1 VKKSTGGP
9 ALPMPFTGR
18 RGGAKFSRAEWDKYR
33 VRRTAHLKQFPDYD
47 AGWHRPDSIMVDA
60 VWSSLGAQLPSVET
74 MLPAIPLSLIER
86 QAVALTI
93 RQALVVALTSALLA
107 GERGRMLTTNLVFDA
122 LARCWSDTYRATVGA
137 SRATISY
144 EMKAETVRASWRD
157 LLRNGINLTR
167 VWDVVRSGCPG
178 LYVTERVPERGYVV
192 TPDIGAAM
200 LSAFREA
207 TASYRRAALP
217 SRLLLADEP
226 MPPRSIPQDTAGEW
240 HYNVVAVGRR
250 SVRVMDQLEEARV
263 FLDVP
268 EFLKTADQLEQEAQ
282 EIRAR
287 LLSEY
292 QVDVTRSAHRPRGAG
307 RRSALQWGMEHL
319 RRQDVP
325 MVKALVEQYRRATGH
340 LAQITSV
347 YEQVYAHAGAELLEI
362 RSGMTKGVNRRYV
375 PRHFWPLEVTGKD
388 DTSSSEF
395 SGGFVEGHGWVDVE
409 LVEQTTRRGRW
420 FRAAAISSEKHRE
433 LGEEGLLGG
442 PTTWDEQPLVGFD
455 VSASQVQILSVLLG
469 LDDLEAQVTRRSHK
483 EILAE
488 ALWTRAQ
495 DGLDP
500 FVLPTE
506 PAPFDGPD
514 DPKLRN
520 AGKMAVMTRLYGS
533 EPREIAHKLRAA
545 PTDFGPGLGDAD
557 NVRHLF
563 DHAGMNEVL
572 NYFLPACQAI
582 AERLCREHPYQ
593 GFVFKDPYDRA
604 RVRWNPVR
612 LAPRAVTTSATKVY
626 VNLPVGKPDAAG
638 DYPVDKGK
646 LGRAILPCLVHTL
659 DAAFAGFVVEALR
672 ARGVRDVVSVHD
684 CWMVAAEAEEALLDA
699 IRMAGEPWL
708 RSLGPVYDALRQAI
722 GDDPVFG
729 PKIRAWQLQWRRR
742 VAAKQ
747 WPKFLVSPAKLWNR
761 DATI

>member
-1 VKKSTGGP
+1 MARS
-9 ALPMPFTGR
+9 L
-18 RGGAKFSRAEWDKYR
+18 
-33 VRRTAHLKQFPDYD
+33 HLSKRKC
-47 AGWHRPDSIMVDA
+47 GIK
-60 VWSSLGAQLPSVET
+60 T
-74 MLPAIPLSLIER
+74 MLPKISLGLQELA
-86 QAVALTI
+86 QVTQTI
-93 RQALVVALTSALLA
+93 RQAFVVAITSAVLA
-107 GERGRMLTTNLVFDA
+107 GERGQMLTTNRIFDA
-122 LARCWSDTYRATVGA
+122 LARAWSDNYRETVEAGRATV
-137 SRATISY
+137 SY
-144 EMKAETVRASWRD
+144 EMRAETVRASWRD
-157 LLRNGINLTR
+157 LLRNGLDLTAIWR
-167 VWDVVRSGCPG
+167 TVRAGCLG
-178 LYVTERVPERGYVV
+178 LYTTERVPERGYVV
-192 TPDIGAAM
+192 TLDIGSAKLA
-200 LSAFREA
+200 AFRKA
-207 TASYRRAALP
+207 TADYRRAALP

-226 MPPRSIPQDTAGEW
+226 VPPRSIARDIAGEW
-240 HYNVVAVGRR
+240 AYNVVTVGER
-250 SVRVMDQLEEARV
+250 SARLIDQMEEARV
-263 FLDVP
+263 FLNVP
-268 EFLKTADQLEQEAQ
+268 EFLKTADRLDQEAH
-282 EIRAR
+282 EIQAR

-292 QVDVTRSAHRPRGAG
+292 KVDVTKSAYRPRGAG
-307 RRSALQWGMEHL
+307 RRSALQWGMRHL
-319 RRQDVP
+319 PQRDVP
-325 MVKALVEQYRRATGH
+325 VVKALVEQYRRATGH

-375 PRHFWPLEVTGKD
+375 PRHFWPLEVTGND
-388 DTSSSEF
+388 IVSE
-395 SGGFVEGHGWVDVE
+395 SETHGGDYDGISWDVE
-409 LVEQTTRRGRW
+409 ITEQTSRRGRW

-488 ALWTRAQ
+488 VLWTRAQ

-500 FVLPTE
+500 FVLPME

-557 NVRHLF
+557 NVWHLF

-672 ARGVRDVVSVHD
+672 APGVRDVVSVHD
-684 CWMVAAEAEEALLDA
+684 CWMVAAEAEPLLRDA
-699 IRMAGEPWL
+699 ILEAGEPWL
-708 RSLGPVYDALRQAI
+708 RSLGSVYDARCQAI

-729 PKIRAWQLQWRRR
+729 PKMRGWRDQWKRR
-742 VAAKQ
+742 VKNKQ